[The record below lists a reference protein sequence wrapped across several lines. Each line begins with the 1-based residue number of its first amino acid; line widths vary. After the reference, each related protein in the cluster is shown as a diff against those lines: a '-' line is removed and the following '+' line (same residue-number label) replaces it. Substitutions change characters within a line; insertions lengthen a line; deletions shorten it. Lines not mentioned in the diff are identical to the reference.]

1 MKNLLSTA
9 AIENANVNTVNTVAN
24 ESKSWAKELA
34 EEAAK
39 RQDPYIWD
47 EYKCGKLPKDAF
59 AQVTYLP
66 LKKCVQMINS
76 CLVEKAKNE
85 EICAPVLLE
94 ELASLGYD
102 KFSLNLVQFFWSKN
116 AIVCGLADDTESSD
130 FTIVKAKMDESGR
143 PCYRPGDIVRSF
155 EHRFGLIASTFEK
168 AVSLYGPTGSKAV
181 YLKEKEIEKA
191 AKKAEKEAA
200 KAERMAQKAA
210 KQLAKGEAKA
220 ATLALAS
227 QMVENAL
234 GRPATEE
241 EIKAMACTLKKLGA

>member
-1 MKNLLSTA
+1 MKNLLSTTA
-9 AIENANVNTVNTVAN
+9 TEKANVKNVVSTTAT
-24 ESKSWAKELA
+24 ESKNWAKELA

-39 RQDPYIWD
+39 RPDPYIWD
-47 EYKCGKLPKDAF
+47 EYKCGKLSKDAF

-102 KFSLNLVQFFWSKN
+102 KFSLNLVQFFWGKN
-116 AIVCGLADDTESSD
+116 AIVCGISDDTESSD
-130 FTIVKAKMDESGR
+130 FTIVKAKMDEAGR

-155 EHRFGLIASTFEK
+155 EHRFGLVASTFEK
-168 AVSLYGPTGSKAV
+168 AEVKAA
-181 YLKEKEIEKA
+181 KEAIKA

-200 KAERMAQKAA
+200 KKAKAEEKAA
-210 KQLAKGEAKA
+210 KVLEKAEAKA
-220 ATLALAS
+220 AMLALAS
-227 QMVENAL
+227 QMVEKAL
-234 GRPATEE
+234 GRAATEE
-241 EIKAMACTLKKLGA
+241 EIKAMAGTIKKIGA

>member
-1 MKNLLSTA
+1 MKNLLSTTA
-9 AIENANVNTVNTVAN
+9 TEKATVNNVVNTTAT
-24 ESKSWAKELA
+24 ESKNWAKELA

-102 KFSLNLVQFFWSKN
+102 KFSLNLVQFFWGKN

-130 FTIVKAKMDESGR
+130 FTIVKAKMDEAGR

-155 EHRFGLIASTFEK
+155 EYRFGLIASTFEK
-168 AVSLYGPTGSKAV
+168 AEAKAA
-181 YLKEKEIEKA
+181 KEAEKA
-191 AKKAEKEAA
+191 AKKAAKAEAKAA
-200 KAERMAQKAA
+200 KAEQKAA
-210 KQLAKGEAKA
+210 KVLEKAEAKA
-220 ATLALAS
+220 AMLALAS
-227 QMVENAL
+227 QMVEKAL
-234 GRPATEE
+234 GRAATEE
-241 EIKAMACTLKKLGA
+241 EIKAMAGTLKKIGA

>member
-1 MKNLLSTA
+1 MKNLLSTTA
-9 AIENANVNTVNTVAN
+9 TENANVNNVVNTTAT
-24 ESKSWAKELA
+24 ESKNWAKELA

-39 RQDPYIWD
+39 RPDPYIWD

-116 AIVCGLADDTESSD
+116 AIVCGLDDDTDASD
-130 FTIVKAKMDESGR
+130 FTIVKAKMDEAGR

-168 AVSLYGPTGSKAV
+168 AEVKAA
-181 YLKEKEIEKA
+181 KEAIKA

-200 KAERMAQKAA
+200 KKAKAEEKAA
-210 KQLAKGEAKA
+210 KDAEKAEAKA

-227 QMVENAL
+227 QMVEKAL
-234 GRPATEE
+234 GRAATEE
-241 EIKAMACTLKKLGA
+241 EIKAMAGTLKKIGA